1 MILTYPKAI
10 IANMQLAATY
20 QASGPER
27 GPAAQRRVDFEVQA
41 GSHPGQAD
49 AWCCL
54 RSAIQI
60 STDWLPFGK
69 HTVQKAIEHGHRNSG
84 FTQ

>member
-1 MILTYPKAI
+1 MILTYPHVI
-10 IANMQLAATY
+10 ITNMQLAATY

-49 AWCCL
+49 AWCWL
-54 RSAIQI
+54 GSAIQI
-60 STDWLPFGK
+60 SIDWLPSGK
-69 HTVQKAIEHGHRNSG
+69 HTKSYS
-84 FTQ
+84 TWP